1 MTPPVGAKAL
11 SLNNGLKALTTTSLS
26 PQLNPLPAPACKG
39 LSHYPSDTVDGSL
52 GAFGTRSPL
61 AKPGPSSTLFWAGW
75 GQWTR
80 DWSLT
85 GSEVLD
91 DVIGAICVFAL
102 PAPLL
107 FLEFLQ

>member
-1 MTPPVGAKAL
+1 MPLSPP
-11 SLNNGLKALTTTSLS
+11 
-26 PQLNPLPAPACKG
+26 PQLNPSPAPACRG

-61 AKPGPSSTLFWAGW
+61 AKPGPSSILFWAGW
-75 GQWTR
+75 GQWIR

-85 GSEVLD
+85 GSDVLD
-91 DVIGAICVFAL
+91 DIIGAICVFAL

-107 FLEFLQ
+107 FLEFLT

>member
-1 MTPPVGAKAL
+1 MRRPASPT
-11 SLNNGLKALTTTSLS
+11 LNRASS
-26 PQLNPLPAPACKG
+26 EACMR

-52 GAFGTRSPL
+52 GAFATQSPL
-61 AKPGPSSTLFWAGW
+61 AKSGPGSVLFWAGW
-75 GQWTR
+75 GQWIR

-85 GSEVLD
+85 GSDVLD

-107 FLEFLQ
+107 FLEFLNDR